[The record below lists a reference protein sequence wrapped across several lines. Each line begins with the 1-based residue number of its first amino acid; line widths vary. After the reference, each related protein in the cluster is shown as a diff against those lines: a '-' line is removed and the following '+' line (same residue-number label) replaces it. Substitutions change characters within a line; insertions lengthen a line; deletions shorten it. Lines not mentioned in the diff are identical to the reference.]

1 VKEDFMKNAF
11 GRAAVLAAAAALGA
25 GSAAA
30 DMPMQKKAKELKIES
45 VQNCQSCHTD
55 KMPKKGAADVNE
67 MGKWLVD
74 QKAARKAKEIDVA
87 WLKDYKP
94 KGK

>member
-1 VKEDFMKNAF
+1 MRTVWS
-11 GRAAVLAAAAALGA
+11 GSVVLAAVAIGVLVSAPA
-25 GSAAA
+25 GA
-30 DMPMQKKAKELKIES
+30 DMAMQKKAKELKIAT

-55 KMPKKGAADVNE
+55 KMPKKGAAAVND

-74 QKAARKAKEIDVA
+74 QKKERKAKEVDVA

-94 KGK
+94 KAK

>member
-1 VKEDFMKNAF
+1 MR
-11 GRAAVLAAAAALGA
+11 RALIGTSIAVVAAGLLAGPAT
-25 GSAAA
+25 A

-45 VQNCQSCHTD
+45 VQNCASCHTD
-55 KMPKKGAADVNE
+55 KMPKKGAAAVNE
-67 MGKWLVD
+67 MGQWLVD

>member
-1 VKEDFMKNAF
+1 MR
-11 GRAAVLAAAAALGA
+11 RAAVATAVGLVTAGLWALPA
-25 GSAAA
+25 VA

-45 VQNCQSCHTD
+45 VQNCASCHTD
-55 KMPKKGAADVNE
+55 KMPKKGAAGVNE

-74 QKAARKAKEIDVA
+74 QKAARKAAEIDVA

-94 KGK
+94 TSK

>member
-1 VKEDFMKNAF
+1 MR
-11 GRAAVLAAAAALGA
+11 RAIA
-25 GSAAA
+25 GSSVALLGVGLLAGPALA

-45 VQNCQSCHTD
+45 VQNCASCHTD
-55 KMPKKGAADVNE
+55 KMPKKGAAGVNE
-67 MGKWLVD
+67 MGQWLVD
-74 QKAARKAKEIDVA
+74 QKATRKAKEIDVA

>member
-1 VKEDFMKNAF
+1 MKATAIAAV
-11 GRAAVLAAAAALGA
+11 AAVLIG
-25 GSAAA
+25 GFVHA
-30 DMPMQKKAKELKIES
+30 DVAMQKKAKELKIEAA
-45 VQNCQSCHTD
+45 QNCASCHTD

-74 QKAARKAKEIDVA
+74 QKAARKAPAIDVA

-94 KGK
+94 RAK